1 MRAFIGDTQF
11 VILKSQD
18 DFVPW
23 IDAQG
28 LALGDG
34 DEDGP
39 ILIHFEPGLF
49 VPVISPLK

>member
-11 VILKSQD
+11 VILKSKD

-23 IDAQG
+23 ID
-28 LALGDG
+28 ALGDG